1 MTNQAQLSHDVYFSL
16 KDASPAACQK
26 LVADCHARLARID
39 GVVYFA
45 AGTRDVELTRDVNDQ
60 GYDVSLHVFFA
71 TRPAHDAY
79 QTAPE
84 HVAFIEANKDN
95 WQGVR
100 VFHSHLAQR

>member
-71 TRPAHDAY
+71 TRAAHDAY

-100 VFHSHLAQR
+100 VFDSDLTQR